1 MPWPTPERGCNRRA
15 VRATALAVVAALLCG
30 PLPAAAEKLVPLV
43 CGLEWSGV
51 SGLIGYQGRLW
62 FANSVKFVNHNS
74 ADVYSYHP
82 QTGRARYEKHLFS
95 QDAGDPVVAGGLLY
109 GPFEDARF
117 SPGRGEFM
125 VTDGKTGAGMCC
137 RRAVR
142 FTPMPWPRWAAPSMP
157 PVRRGGRGCC
167 DRATSVPAG
176 NRSTFTRH
184 LTGR

>member
-15 VRATALAVVAALLCG
+15 VRATALAVIAALLCG
-30 PLPAAAEKLVPLV
+30 PLPAAAEKLVPLGR
-43 CGLEWSGV
+43 GLEWSGV

-109 GPFEDARF
+109 WPFEDARF

-125 VTDGKTGAGMCC
+125 VTDGKNWRWYVLPEGRAFHTHAMAALGGTLYAASSAWRARLLRSRDLGAG
-137 RRAVR
+137 
-142 FTPMPWPRWAAPSMP
+142 
-157 PVRRGGRGCC
+157 
-167 DRATSVPAG
+167 
-176 NRSTFTRH
+176 
-184 LTGR
+184 